1 LFQKIVIENGWEY
14 WIYILLLVEVKMKIL
29 LIGAAM
35 ENGRV
40 VLQRVLGGVVRMW
53 QSFAEF

>member
-1 LFQKIVIENGWEY
+1 LFQKIVIENVWEY
-14 WIYILLLVEVKMKIL
+14 WIYILLLVEMKMKIL